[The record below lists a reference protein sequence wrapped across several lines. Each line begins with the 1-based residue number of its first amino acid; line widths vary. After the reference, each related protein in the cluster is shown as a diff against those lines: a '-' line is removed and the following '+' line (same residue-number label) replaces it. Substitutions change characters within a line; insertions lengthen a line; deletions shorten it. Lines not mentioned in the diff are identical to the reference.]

1 MLPLTSDPTPQKKP
15 NTQAMNNVGM
25 NNVYFVQSQNKINLH
40 GHYKHAKHRQI
51 SLKYL
56 VVRRKSFSTANLYGL
71 NNSLMY
77 M

>member
-15 NTQAMNNVGM
+15 NTQAMNNVGMNNVGMNNVSM

-51 SLKYL
+51 SLKI
-56 VVRRKSFSTANLYGL
+56 FSCKKKVI
-71 NNSLMY
+71 
-77 M
+77 